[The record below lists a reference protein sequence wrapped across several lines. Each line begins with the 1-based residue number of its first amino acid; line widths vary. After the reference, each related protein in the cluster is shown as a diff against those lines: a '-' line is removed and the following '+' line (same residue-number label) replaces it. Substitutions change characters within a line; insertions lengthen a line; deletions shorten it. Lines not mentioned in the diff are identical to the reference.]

1 MKMKTSSVIGCLNA
15 FSLRGKRNR
24 VRVRKQLLLVL
35 ADRWGCFIT
44 KNSMFVFVCPQ
55 TRLQSGLV
63 FSYFVCIR
71 DLVWY

>member
-1 MKMKTSSVIGCLNA
+1 MIGCLNA

-44 KNSMFVFVCPQ
+44 KTACLFLSVPKHDCKVVLFFP
-55 TRLQSGLV
+55 T
-63 FSYFVCIR
+63 
-71 DLVWY
+71 